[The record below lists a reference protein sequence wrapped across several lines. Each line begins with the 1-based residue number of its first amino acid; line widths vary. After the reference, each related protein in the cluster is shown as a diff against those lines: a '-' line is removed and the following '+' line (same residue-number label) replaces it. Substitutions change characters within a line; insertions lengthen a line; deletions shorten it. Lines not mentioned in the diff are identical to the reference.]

1 MEARVTPRQG
11 NRQAADSRS
20 GRGRETDLR
29 RRASTRE
36 QRTTVLIAT
45 NGEST
50 ERAYFNGLKQEAWVR
65 PRVVVVAERGSPVNV
80 VRGAARRR
88 QRDDFDEAWAVCDVD
103 EFATEQAAREAVATD
118 VRLAWSNP
126 CFEVWLLLHYS
137 NHTGFV
143 ENAKRARDLLREH
156 NPAWDKTALD
166 FANFRD
172 RIEDACRRADR
183 LDPSPE
189 GNPSTSVGQIIAALR
204 DDRARTGK

>member
-1 MEARVTPRQG
+1 MTPRQG
-11 NRQAADSRS
+11 DRRASGSIRS

-50 ERAYFNGLKQEAWVR
+50 ERDYFNGLKQEAWVR

-103 EFATEQAAREAVATD
+103 DFATEPATRESAAND
-118 VRLAWSNP
+118 VNLAWSNP
-126 CFEVWLLLHYS
+126 CFEVWLLLHYG
-137 NHTGFV
+137 NCTRFV

-156 NPAWDKTALD
+156 DPSWDKTRLD
-166 FANFRD
+166 FGNFRD
-172 RIEDACRRADR
+172 RVEDACQRADR
-183 LDPSPE
+183 LDPPPD
-189 GNPSTSVGQIIAALR
+189 GNPSTSVGHIVAALR
-204 DDRARTGK
+204 

>member
-1 MEARVTPRQG
+1 MTPRQVD
-11 NRQAADSRS
+11 RQASGPRS

-36 QRTTVLIAT
+36 QRTTILIAT

-50 ERAYFNGLKQEAWVR
+50 ERAYFDGLKQESWVR

-103 EFATEQAAREAVATD
+103 DFATEPATREAVSTD
-118 VRLAWSNP
+118 VNLAWSNP
-126 CFEVWLLLHYS
+126 CFEVWLLLHYG
-137 NHTGFV
+137 NCTRFV

-156 NPAWDKTALD
+156 DPAWDKTALD
-166 FANFRD
+166 FGNFRD

-183 LDPSPE
+183 LDPPPE
-189 GNPSTSVGQIIAALR
+189 GNPSTAVGHIIAALR
-204 DDRARTGK
+204 DDPARTEM